1 VSTFSSLP
9 HLFQSFSQQTILV
22 ITHRLGGLEQ
32 FDRLM
37 LFAYGQLR
45 QVNREELHEALS
57 GELIQSAETVS
68 SREGLRLS
76 LA

>member
-37 LFAYGQLR
+37 LFADGQLR
-45 QVNREELHEALS
+45 QVNSDKLHQALS
-57 GELIQSAETVS
+57 GELIKSAETVS